1 VHEAPGA
8 GTRCEARRLRSHCP
22 LPTAEIML
30 VKQLQENQEIRHK
43 LVLAENQVRRMAIRR
58 AETMADQ
65 ERANDLQRRLM
76 SAEAQDWQSASQI
89 HDVLVQAE
97 CRVHAAEEAPEQFAI
112 ESVNMYHHALRNAAA
127 GQEAVVM
134 AETSEYNR
142 LEPRGCLNT

>member
-1 VHEAPGA
+1 M
-8 GTRCEARRLRSHCP
+8 RNSSLKKLRSRADSVNESCR
-22 LPTAEIML
+22 LENAEML
-30 VKQLQENQEIRHK
+30 LEK
-43 LVLAENQVRRMAIRR
+43 QVRENLDSPQAY
-58 AETMADQ
+58 TTT
-65 ERANDLQRRLM
+65 
-76 SAEAQDWQSASQI
+76 